1 MTLGARAVTFRM
13 PADERPTS
21 PGREAKSSRKS
32 AAPRKAKAGK
42 EKVSPAKKEEKPRAA
57 SPKTKKRS
65 SRIQAIAIDPSPN
78 MSLAV
83 INRTAPQGPPEGF
96 EEFDQQKWLEE
107 QMELQRRF
115 ATMYSGNGGDEEDDG
130 PGVVEDPEEEE
141 PMEELAIEAV
151 HLDRSSSPFTR
162 TRSPPEWAQ
171 DRSSSASEGGGGEEE
186 SEPEPEFEDGPAS
199 SQPHASGR
207 HASGSH
213 ISLVATGRDEAAP
226 SPTLSESAC
235 DGLEDRLEAADICDP
250 EDDAEAEATL
260 RGLLAAAAAATAAAA
275 PAPVPLSEDEHRR
288 LKAKRRPPPR
298 TLLADEGMDG
308 IASSGGGGK
317 DGIASSGG
325 GGKDGIGNGG
335 AAKGGALGASPVG
348 ASGLFERTGPITP
361 RSKASSAS
369 GAGHSLAAEVA
380 ALSEGLVAAY
390 SPRPGYSWS

>member
-1 MTLGARAVTFRM
+1 M
-13 PADERPTS
+13 
-21 PGREAKSSRKS
+21 
-32 AAPRKAKAGK
+32 
-42 EKVSPAKKEEKPRAA
+42 
-57 SPKTKKRS
+57 
-65 SRIQAIAIDPSPN
+65 
-78 MSLAV
+78 
-83 INRTAPQGPPEGF
+83 
-96 EEFDQQKWLEE
+96 
-107 QMELQRRF
+107 
-115 ATMYSGNGGDEEDDG
+115 G
-130 PGVVEDPEEEE
+130 PGQVVVC
-141 PMEELAIEAV
+141 L
-151 HLDRSSSPFTR
+151 RGR
-162 TRSPPEWAQ
+162 
-171 DRSSSASEGGGGEEE
+171 GGEEE

-298 TLLADEGMDG
+298 TLLADEGWMDG

-325 GGKDGIGNGG
+325 G
-335 AAKGGALGASPVG
+335 ARMASAMAEPPRVAPSAPAPSAL
-348 ASGLFERTGPITP
+348 R
-361 RSKASSAS
+361 ASSS
-369 GAGHSLAAEVA
+369 ELDRSLLAARRA
-380 ALSEGLVAAY
+380 ALAAQATAWQ
-390 SPRPGYSWS
+390 RRWRR